1 MFLLIIIKEIYEIKF
16 HLMFYCFM
24 KNNSKFKTDFCIMNL
39 KKPSDIIYKKTFVVS
54 KFYCISRKI

>member
-24 KNNSKFKTDFCIMNL
+24 KNNSKFKTDFAL
-39 KKPSDIIYKKTFVVS
+39 
-54 KFYCISRKI
+54 